1 MEKGVPPDA
10 VYSMGVVERITGL
23 TARQVRYWEQ
33 HGLIAPARTKGRH
46 RMYTEADLIRLKEI
60 KRLVASGMNM
70 EQVKAYLARRKTAPA
85 QGQAPALPGDRL
97 AERLPTWSSGPVRS
111 LYTGANRAEL
121 QRLINRKPSP

>member
-1 MEKGVPPDA
+1 
-10 VYSMGVVERITGL
+10 MGVVERITGL
-23 TARQVRYWEQ
+23 TARQVRYWEK

-70 EQVKAYLARRKTAPA
+70 EQVKAYLARRKAAPA
-85 QGQAPALPGDRL
+85 QGQAPVLPAERI
-97 AERLPTWSSGPVRS
+97 AERLPTLSAGPVRS

-121 QRLINRKPSP
+121 QRLIDRKPSP